1 MTPEQ
6 AKAKLWKFGQLS
18 WLLRPEQQNMLQM
31 LYDSKDLAVF
41 NISRRLGKSTTC
53 ATFCVENAI
62 RKKQHIRYATAFLS
76 DLEQFICPIFEW
88 VMESCPESLRPQ
100 WLASKKEYR
109 FKNGSV
115 IKLIGLDKNPNG
127 LRGNAV
133 DILVVDEA
141 AFVSNLEY
149 LYKSIIVP
157 ATMKRQFKLIFPS
170 TPPESPEHFWSRELI
185 FKAQERGTY
194 IELTI
199 DAISDL
205 PADERKRLL
214 DEVGGEF
221 SATAQ
226 REFFCKI
233 VVDVTRSIAPSFK
246 DDLHIKEFDPP
257 HIQWGFFGDGGGVR
271 DMTVFYKAGYDHTT
285 RLTLFREE
293 MYFPRNT
300 ETSKIIQAFKERWG
314 DKKTIMFDVAGQL
327 AIDWASAGLPTVS
340 VEKDEFDAGIRLLN
354 NEFHL
359 NRVVIHPDCKLLI
372 RTLKGGLLN
381 KQRTDFERTEA
392 LGHCDAAAA
401 FIYGLRGV
409 DKTTDLRPKPKG
421 EDIFRPKQEDPLT
434 NTLAKMGW

>member
-6 AKAKLWKFGQLS
+6 AKTTLIRKGVLRWK
-18 WLLRPEQQNMLQM
+18 LRPEQDKMLDL
-31 LYDSKDLAVF
+31 LYSCGGLAVF
-41 NISRRLGKSTTC
+41 NVSRRLGKSTTC
-53 ATFCVENAI
+53 ALFCVENAI
-62 RKKQHIRYATAFLS
+62 RKKQDIRFATAYLT
-76 DLEQFICPIFEW
+76 DLQNFILPIFEW
-88 VMESCPESLRPQ
+88 VLQDFPDTLRPVWNQ
-100 WLASKKEYR
+100 SKKEFR
-109 FKNGSV
+109 FPNGSIIRLV
-115 IKLIGLDKNPNG
+115 GLDKNVNS
-127 LRGNAV
+127 LRGNAI
-133 DILVVDEA
+133 DILVIDEA
-141 AFVSNLEY
+141 AFVNNLEY
-149 LYKSIIVP
+149 LYRSIIVP
-157 ATMKRQFKLIFPS
+157 ATMKREFKLIFIS
-170 TPPESPEHFWSRELI
+170 TPPESPEHFFSRELI

-205 PADERKRLL
+205 PPEERKRLL
-214 DEVGGEF
+214 DEVGGED

-233 VVDVTRSIAPSFK
+233 IVDVTRSIAPSFK

-257 HIQWGFFGDGGGVR
+257 HIQWGYFGDGGGVR

-300 ETSKIIQAFKERWG
+300 ETSKIIRAFKERWG

-421 EDIFRPKQEDPLT
+421 EDLFRPIQVDPLT